1 MELKKVHCVRY
12 SNSGKT
18 KNEYD
23 LISGVDMD
31 GEMFNV
37 LANDTTIKA
46 GYAPSEKHGK
56 TFTSKFQEVTD
67 ADIAVFEKGL
77 AKRNAEIIKGLDAKK
92 KAEKRVIDR
101 IQIRK
106 RANTEILPGLTY
118 EVASAFLP
126 DYWYSRD
133 YDENIF
139 SNFAALCISKAY
151 GIATD
156 EITVCFPQKQGDLD
170 LKLSETC
177 YLITPTGTFKAQI
190 ESELND
196 MGLIVTD
203 LTGICCVTIA
213 KL

>member
-18 KNEYD
+18 KDEYD

-37 LANDTTIKA
+37 LANDTTAKA
-46 GYAPSEKHGK
+46 GYVSSEKRGK

-92 KAEKRVIDR
+92 KADKRVIDR

-106 RANTEILPGLTY
+106 RVNTEILPGLTY
-118 EVASAFLP
+118 ETAFAFLP
-126 DYWYSRD
+126 DYWYCGSV
-133 YDENIF
+133 ENIF
-139 SNFAALCISKAY
+139 SNFANLCISKAY

-156 EITVCFPQKQGDLD
+156 EITVCFPQKQGVLN
-170 LKLSETC
+170 LKISETC
-177 YLITPTGTFKAQI
+177 YLITPAGTFKAQI
-190 ESELND
+190 ESSLND
-196 MGLIVTD
+196 MGSIVTD
-203 LTGICCVTIA
+203 LTGVCCVTIA

>member
-23 LISGVDMD
+23 LISGADMD

-37 LANDTTIKA
+37 LANDTTANA
-46 GYAPSEKHGK
+46 GYTPPEKHGK
-56 TFTSKFQEVTD
+56 TYTSNYLEVTD

-92 KAEKRVIDR
+92 KADKRVIDR

-106 RANTEILPGLTY
+106 RVNTEILPGLTY

-126 DYWYSRD
+126 DYWYCRD
-133 YDENIF
+133 STENIF
-139 SNFAALCISKAY
+139 SNFANICISKAY

-156 EITVCFPQKQGDLD
+156 EIIVCFPQIKGDLD
-170 LKLSETC
+170 LNISETC

-190 ESELND
+190 ESSLND
-196 MGLIVTD
+196 MGLIITD
-203 LTGICCVTIA
+203 LTGVCCVTIT